1 MTFAAHARDTV
12 LSSLRL
18 NWQLYSC
25 MLLLNGW
32 IRENIR
38 RWKTLEALA
47 TLNKLCVPSSV
58 CDDIQGLR
66 DAVRSKAASH

>member
-1 MTFAAHARDTV
+1 
-12 LSSLRL
+12 
-18 NWQLYSC
+18 

-32 IRENIR
+32 SRENIR

-47 TLNKLCVPSSV
+47 TLNKLCAPSSV